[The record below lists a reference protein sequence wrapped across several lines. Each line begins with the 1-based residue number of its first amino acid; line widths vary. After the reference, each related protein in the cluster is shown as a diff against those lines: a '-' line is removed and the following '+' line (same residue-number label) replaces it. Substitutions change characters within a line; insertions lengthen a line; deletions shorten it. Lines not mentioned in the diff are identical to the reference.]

1 MRKFVLIAAMA
12 LVSATAQAGQSR
24 SLTMVSAEPPAA
36 STQPTAAKAQTAQ
49 TTDAATP
56 PAASTETPKFVER
69 PAAVDPTTT
78 PAQPKTDIKA
88 DTKADGAKPVR
99 QTANKADRPRHR
111 THWTEARIIGELHR
125 HGIYW

>member
-12 LVSATAQAGQSR
+12 LVSATAQAGETR
-24 SLTMVSAEPPAA
+24 SLSLTDPSVT
-36 STQPTAAKAQTAQ
+36 STQPNAAETTKVQTAQ

-56 PAASTETPKFVER
+56 PAASAETPKFVER

-78 PAQPKTDIKA
+78 PAQPKA
-88 DTKADGAKPVR
+88 DTKADSGKPVR
-99 QTANKADRPRHR
+99 QTAKADKRRHR
-111 THWTEARIIGELHR
+111 QHWTEARIIGELHR